1 MRRTRPPAH
10 RTGRGLTGPPAPVP
24 RPAQEEDLGG
34 ASMASAMA
42 STLTKVQG
50 AVLQHARQGASLAE
64 QQYAKLMASNAQ
76 YVLKDKAAVDLM
88 PKQYFFTKLSECV
101 PPPALLLPPP
111 RPLGRGEDKSA
122 G

>member
-1 MRRTRPPAH
+1 
-10 RTGRGLTGPPAPVP
+10 
-24 RPAQEEDLGG
+24 
-34 ASMASAMA
+34 MASAVA

-50 AVLQHARQGASLAE
+50 AVLQHARQGASLAG

-101 PPPALLLPPP
+101 PTPALLLPPP
-111 RPLGRGEDKSA
+111 RPLGRGVEGSA